1 MDQKLNINYKI
12 ALLLISIEA
21 LNIYAY
27 DLLNIRKIK
36 NYIYMYIHNIKYKDH
51 NKYLENN
58 MQLIAKIYCL
68 IKQNYIQEITQKIL
82 YDYSYRYNSELVTQ
96 YLRRYIYIYIKKDN
110 YYTKYNHNDN
120 TSIYSIAIINLYIIN
135 QIHQTKGLYTLMK
148 YCKI

>member
-1 MDQKLNINYKI
+1 
-12 ALLLISIEA
+12 
-21 LNIYAY
+21 
-27 DLLNIRKIK
+27 
-36 NYIYMYIHNIKYKDH
+36 MYIHNIKYKDH